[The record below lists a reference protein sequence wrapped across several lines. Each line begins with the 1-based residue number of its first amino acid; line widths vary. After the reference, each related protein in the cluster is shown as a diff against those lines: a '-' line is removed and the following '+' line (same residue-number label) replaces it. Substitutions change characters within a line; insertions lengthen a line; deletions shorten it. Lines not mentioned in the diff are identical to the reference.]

1 MTPLTA
7 HATLLSWLD
16 SIGPLHGWAIATA
29 AVVSA
34 CCAIVGTPLV
44 VRRMSLLGDA
54 ISHAVLPGLVV
65 AVLLGAQPGG
75 IGVLIGATAA
85 AMATVWFTRFL
96 YRQAG
101 LWEDASVGVSFTT
114 LFAAG
119 VLLVTLSGSRI
130 DLDPGCVL
138 YGILELVPFD
148 TVDVYGCDIPRAFL
162 SASFVLLLVSSGM
175 WCTWRWQLFTAF
187 DCDAAKAAG
196 VPTVAVTMGL
206 LVGVSLATVAGFV
219 AVGAILVVAMLV
231 VPAAAAERLVHRL
244 HHAVWLAVVIAVVGA
259 VGGYLLAWRLG
270 TSAAGMMAVVLGV
283 EYVIAI
289 LVAPDDGVVARLI
302 SKLVYLWRV
311 QCEDR
316 LASLWRAEESGQA
329 RDGDAFGGLVN
340 RWLCVNGQVRKQ
352 ENGLV
357 LTPQGRL
364 NAEVIVRSH
373 RLWETWLGRHVDLPV
388 DHLHPPAEWI
398 EHHLGEQVRK
408 RIENELGNEDVDPH
422 GSVIP
427 QEKK

>member
-1 MTPLTA
+1 MLT
-7 HATLLSWLD
+7 SWLE

-29 AVVSA
+29 VVVSA

-75 IGVLIGATAA
+75 IGVLFGATAA
-85 AMATVWFTRFL
+85 AMVTVWFTRFL
-96 YRQAG
+96 CRQAG
-101 LWEDASVGVSFTT
+101 LWDDASVGVSFTT

-148 TVDVYGCDIPRAFL
+148 TVDVYGWDIPRAFL
-162 SASFVLLLVSSGM
+162 SASIVLLLVSFGM

-187 DCDAAKAAG
+187 DCDAAIAAG
-196 VPTVAVTMGL
+196 VPTVAVTTGL
-206 LVGVSLATVAGFV
+206 LVGVSLATVTGFV

-231 VPAAAAERLVHRL
+231 VPAATAERLVHRL

-259 VGGYLLAWRLG
+259 IGGYLLAWKLG

-316 LASLWRAEESGQA
+316 LASFWRAEESGQV
-329 RDGDAFGGLVN
+329 RHEDAFGGLVN
-340 RWLCVNGQVRKQ
+340 RWLCVNGQLRKQ
-352 ENGLV
+352 ENDLV

-364 NAEVIVRSH
+364 NAKVIVRSH
-373 RLWETWLGRHVDLPV
+373 RLWETWLGKHVDLPV

-427 QEKK
+427 REKK

>member
-1 MTPLTA
+1 
-7 HATLLSWLD
+7 
-16 SIGPLHGWAIATA
+16 
-29 AVVSA
+29 
-34 CCAIVGTPLV
+34 
-44 VRRMSLLGDA
+44 
-54 ISHAVLPGLVV
+54 
-65 AVLLGAQPGG
+65 
-75 IGVLIGATAA
+75 
-85 AMATVWFTRFL
+85 
-96 YRQAG
+96 
-101 LWEDASVGVSFTT
+101 
-114 LFAAG
+114 
-119 VLLVTLSGSRI
+119 
-130 DLDPGCVL
+130 
-138 YGILELVPFD
+138 
-148 TVDVYGCDIPRAFL
+148 
-162 SASFVLLLVSSGM
+162 
-175 WCTWRWQLFTAF
+175 
-187 DCDAAKAAG
+187 
-196 VPTVAVTMGL
+196 
-206 LVGVSLATVAGFV
+206 
-219 AVGAILVVAMLV
+219 MLV

-329 RDGDAFGGLVN
+329 RDGDAFGGLVS

-427 QEKK
+427 REKK

>member
-1 MTPLTA
+1 
-7 HATLLSWLD
+7 
-16 SIGPLHGWAIATA
+16 
-29 AVVSA
+29 V
-34 CCAIVGTPLV
+34 
-44 VRRMSLLGDA
+44 
-54 ISHAVLPGLVV
+54 
-65 AVLLGAQPGG
+65 
-75 IGVLIGATAA
+75 
-85 AMATVWFTRFL
+85 
-96 YRQAG
+96 
-101 LWEDASVGVSFTT
+101 TT
-114 LFAAG
+114 
-119 VLLVTLSGSRI
+119 
-130 DLDPGCVL
+130 
-138 YGILELVPFD
+138 
-148 TVDVYGCDIPRAFL
+148 
-162 SASFVLLLVSSGM
+162 
-175 WCTWRWQLFTAF
+175 
-187 DCDAAKAAG
+187 
-196 VPTVAVTMGL
+196 GL
-206 LVGVSLATVAGFV
+206 LVGVSLATVTGFV

-244 HHAVWLAVVIAVVGA
+244 HHAVWVAVVIAVVGA
-259 VGGYLLAWRLG
+259 VGGYLLAWKLG

-316 LASLWRAEESGQA
+316 LASLWRAEESGQV
-329 RDGDAFGGLVN
+329 RHEDALGGLVN

-352 ENGLV
+352 EDDLV

-373 RLWETWLGRHVDLPV
+373 RLWETWLGKHVDLPV

-398 EHHLGEQVRK
+398 EHHLGEQVRT

-427 QEKK
+427 REKK

>member
-1 MTPLTA
+1 MIALT
-7 HATLLSWLD
+7 TDTTFLFGLD

-29 AVVSA
+29 VVVSA

-75 IGVLIGATAA
+75 IGVLVGATAA
-85 AMATVWFTRFL
+85 AMVTVWFTRFL
-96 YRQAG
+96 YRQAR

-119 VLLVTLSGSRI
+119 VLLVTISGSRV

-138 YGILELVPFD
+138 YGVLELVPFD
-148 TVDVYGCDIPRAFL
+148 TVDLYGWDIPRAFL
-162 SASFVLLLVSSGM
+162 SASFVLLLVSCGM

-196 VPTVAVTMGL
+196 VPTVAVTMCL

-244 HHAVWLAVVIAVVGA
+244 HHAVWLAVMIAVVGA
-259 VGGYLLAWRLG
+259 IGGYLLAWRFG

-289 LVAPDDGVVARLI
+289 LVAPDDGVVARLV

-316 LASLWRAEESGQA
+316 LASFWRAEETGYA
-329 RDGDAFGGLVN
+329 RHESTVGSLVD
-340 RWLCVNGQVRKQ
+340 RWLRVNGQVQKQ
-352 ENGLV
+352 ENSLI
-357 LTPQGRL
+357 LTSQGRV

-373 RLWETWLGRHVDLPV
+373 RLWEAWLGRHVDLPV

-427 QEKK
+427 PEKR

>member
-1 MTPLTA
+1 M
-7 HATLLSWLD
+7 D
-16 SIGPLHGWAIATA
+16 FIGPLHGWAIGTA

-34 CCAIVGTPLV
+34 CCAMVGTLLV

-75 IGVLIGATAA
+75 VGVLIGATLA
-85 AMATVWFTRFL
+85 AMVAVWFTQFL

-119 VLLVTLSGSRI
+119 VLLVTLSGSRV

-148 TVDVYGCDIPRAFL
+148 TVDVYGWEVPRAFL
-162 SASFVLLLVSSGM
+162 SASFVLLLVSSAM

-196 VPTVAVTMGL
+196 VPTVAVTVGL

-244 HHAVWLAVVIAVVGA
+244 HHALCLAVVIAVVGA
-259 VGGYLLAWRLG
+259 VGGYLLAWRFG

-283 EYVIAI
+283 EYVFAI
-289 LVAPDDGVVARLI
+289 LLAPDDGVVARVV
-302 SKLVYLWRV
+302 SKFLYLWRV

-316 LASLWRAEESGQA
+316 LASLWRAEESGETTYNEP
-329 RDGDAFGGLVN
+329 FGGLVN
-340 RWLCVNGQVRKQ
+340 RWLCVKGQVRKE

-357 LTPQGRL
+357 LTPQGRVS
-364 NAEVIVRSH
+364 AEVIVRSH
-373 RLWETWLGRHVDLPV
+373 RLWETWLGRHIDLPV

-408 RIENELGNEDVDPH
+408 RIEIELGNEDVDPH
-422 GSVIP
+422 GSAIP
-427 QEKK
+427 REKSDSL

>member
-1 MTPLTA
+1 
-7 HATLLSWLD
+7 
-16 SIGPLHGWAIATA
+16 
-29 AVVSA
+29 
-34 CCAIVGTPLV
+34 
-44 VRRMSLLGDA
+44 MSLLGDA

-75 IGVLIGATAA
+75 IGVLFGATAA
-85 AMATVWFTRFL
+85 AMVTVWFTRFL
-96 YRQAG
+96 CSQAG
-101 LWEDASVGVSFTT
+101 LWEDASVEVSFTT

-148 TVDVYGCDIPRAFL
+148 TVELYGWDIPRAFL
-162 SASFVLLLVSSGM
+162 SASFVLLLVSFGM

-196 VPTVAVTMGL
+196 VPTVAVTTGL
-206 LVGVSLATVAGFV
+206 LVGVSLATVTGFV

-231 VPAAAAERLVHRL
+231 VPAATAERLVHRL

-259 VGGYLLAWRLG
+259 VGGYLLAWKLG

-316 LASLWRAEESGQA
+316 LASLWRAEESGQV
-329 RDGDAFGGLVN
+329 RHEDAFGGLVN

-352 ENGLV
+352 EDDLV

-373 RLWETWLGRHVDLPV
+373 RLWETWLGKHVDLPV

-427 QEKK
+427 REKK

>member
-1 MTPLTA
+1 
-7 HATLLSWLD
+7 
-16 SIGPLHGWAIATA
+16 
-29 AVVSA
+29 
-34 CCAIVGTPLV
+34 
-44 VRRMSLLGDA
+44 MSLLGDA

-75 IGVLIGATAA
+75 IGVLFGATAA
-85 AMATVWFTRFL
+85 AMVTVWFTRFL
-96 YRQAG
+96 CSQAG

-138 YGILELVPFD
+138 YGILEMVPFD
-148 TVDVYGCDIPRAFL
+148 TVDVYGWDIPRAFL
-162 SASFVLLLVSSGM
+162 SASFVLLLVSFGM

-196 VPTVAVTMGL
+196 VPTVAVTTGL
-206 LVGVSLATVAGFV
+206 LVGVSLATVTGFV

-231 VPAAAAERLVHRL
+231 VPAATAERLVHRL

-259 VGGYLLAWRLG
+259 AGGYLLAWKLG

-316 LASLWRAEESGQA
+316 LASLWRAEESGQV
-329 RDGDAFGGLVN
+329 RHEDAFGGLVN

-352 ENGLV
+352 EDDLV

-373 RLWETWLGRHVDLPV
+373 RLWETWLGKHVDLPV

-398 EHHLGEQVRK
+398 EHHLGEQIRK
-408 RIENELGNEDVDPH
+408 RIEKELGNEDVDPH

-427 QEKK
+427 REKK

>member
-1 MTPLTA
+1 
-7 HATLLSWLD
+7 
-16 SIGPLHGWAIATA
+16 
-29 AVVSA
+29 
-34 CCAIVGTPLV
+34 
-44 VRRMSLLGDA
+44 MSLLGDA

-75 IGVLIGATAA
+75 IGVLFGATAA
-85 AMATVWFTRFL
+85 AMVTVWFTRFL

-148 TVDVYGCDIPRAFL
+148 TVDVYGWDIPRAFL
-162 SASFVLLLVSSGM
+162 SASFVLLLVSFGM

-231 VPAAAAERLVHRL
+231 VPAATAERLVHRL

-283 EYVIAI
+283 RI
-289 LVAPDDGVVARLI
+289 
-302 SKLVYLWRV
+302 
-311 QCEDR
+311 CH
-316 LASLWRAEESGQA
+316 
-329 RDGDAFGGLVN
+329 
-340 RWLCVNGQVRKQ
+340 C
-352 ENGLV
+352 
-357 LTPQGRL
+357 
-364 NAEVIVRSH
+364 
-373 RLWETWLGRHVDLPV
+373 
-388 DHLHPPAEWI
+388 HPCC
-398 EHHLGEQVRK
+398 
-408 RIENELGNEDVDPH
+408 
-422 GSVIP
+422 S
-427 QEKK
+427 

>member
-1 MTPLTA
+1 
-7 HATLLSWLD
+7 
-16 SIGPLHGWAIATA
+16 
-29 AVVSA
+29 
-34 CCAIVGTPLV
+34 
-44 VRRMSLLGDA
+44 MSLLGDA

-75 IGVLIGATAA
+75 IGVLFGATAA
-85 AMATVWFTRFL
+85 AMVTVWFTRFL
-96 YRQAG
+96 CRQAG

-148 TVDVYGCDIPRAFL
+148 TVELYGWDIPRAFL
-162 SASFVLLLVSSGM
+162 SASFVLLLVSFGM

-196 VPTVAVTMGL
+196 VPTVAVTTGL
-206 LVGVSLATVAGFV
+206 LVGVSLATVTGFV

-231 VPAAAAERLVHRL
+231 VPAATAERLVHRL
-244 HHAVWLAVVIAVVGA
+244 HHTVWLAVVIAVVGA

-316 LASLWRAEESGQA
+316 LASLWRAEESGQV
-329 RDGDAFGGLVN
+329 RHEDAFGGLVN
-340 RWLCVNGQVRKQ
+340 RWLCVNGQVRKH
-352 ENGLV
+352 EDGLV

-373 RLWETWLGRHVDLPV
+373 RLWETWLGKHVDLPV

-398 EHHLGEQVRK
+398 EHHLGEQVRT

-427 QEKK
+427 REKK

>member
-1 MTPLTA
+1 MTILSA
-7 HATLLSWLD
+7 HATLTSWLE
-16 SIGPLHGWAIATA
+16 SIGLLHGWAIATA

-75 IGVLIGATAA
+75 IGVLFGATAA
-85 AMATVWFTRFL
+85 AMVTVWFTRFL
-96 YRQAG
+96 CSQAG

-138 YGILELVPFD
+138 YGILEMVPFD
-148 TVDVYGCDIPRAFL
+148 TVDVYGWDIPRAFL
-162 SASFVLLLVSSGM
+162 SASFVLLLVSFGM

-196 VPTVAVTMGL
+196 VPTVAVTTGL
-206 LVGVSLATVAGFV
+206 LVGVSLATVTGFV

-231 VPAAAAERLVHRL
+231 VPAATAERLVHRL

-259 VGGYLLAWRLG
+259 VGGYLLAWKLG

-316 LASLWRAEESGQA
+316 LASLWRAEESGQV
-329 RDGDAFGGLVN
+329 RHEDAFGGLVN

-352 ENGLV
+352 EDDLV

-373 RLWETWLGRHVDLPV
+373 RLWETWLGKHVDLPV

-398 EHHLGEQVRK
+398 EHHLGEQIRK
-408 RIENELGNEDVDPH
+408 RIEKELGNEDVDPH

-427 QEKK
+427 REKK

>member
-1 MTPLTA
+1 MTILSA
-7 HATLLSWLD
+7 HATLTSWLE
-16 SIGPLHGWAIATA
+16 SIGLLHGWAIATA

-75 IGVLIGATAA
+75 IGVLFGATAA
-85 AMATVWFTRFL
+85 AMVTVWFTRFL
-96 YRQAG
+96 YRQAR

-119 VLLVTLSGSRI
+119 VLLVTISGSRV

-138 YGILELVPFD
+138 YGVLELVPFD
-148 TVDVYGCDIPRAFL
+148 TVDLYGWDIPRAFL
-162 SASFVLLLVSSGM
+162 SASFVLLLVSCGM

-196 VPTVAVTMGL
+196 VPTVAVTMCL

-244 HHAVWLAVVIAVVGA
+244 HHAVWLAVMIAVVGA
-259 VGGYLLAWRLG
+259 IGGYLLAWRFG

-289 LVAPDDGVVARLI
+289 LVAPDDGVVARLV

-316 LASLWRAEESGQA
+316 LASFWRAEETGYA
-329 RDGDAFGGLVN
+329 RHESTVGSLVD
-340 RWLCVNGQVRKQ
+340 RWLRVNGQVQKQ
-352 ENGLV
+352 ENSLI
-357 LTPQGRL
+357 LTSQGRV

-373 RLWETWLGRHVDLPV
+373 RLWEAWLGRHVDLPV

-427 QEKK
+427 PEKR

>member
-1 MTPLTA
+1 
-7 HATLLSWLD
+7 
-16 SIGPLHGWAIATA
+16 
-29 AVVSA
+29 
-34 CCAIVGTPLV
+34 
-44 VRRMSLLGDA
+44 MSLLGDA

-75 IGVLIGATAA
+75 IGVLFGATAA
-85 AMATVWFTRFL
+85 AMVTVWFTRFL
-96 YRQAG
+96 CSQAG

-148 TVDVYGCDIPRAFL
+148 TVDVYGWDIPRAFL
-162 SASFVLLLVSSGM
+162 SASFVLLLVSFGM

-196 VPTVAVTMGL
+196 VPTVAVTTGL
-206 LVGVSLATVAGFV
+206 LVGVSLATVTGFV

-231 VPAAAAERLVHRL
+231 VPAATAERLVHRL

-259 VGGYLLAWRLG
+259 VGGYLLAWKLG

-316 LASLWRAEESGQA
+316 LASLWRAEESGQV
-329 RDGDAFGGLVN
+329 RHEDAFGGLVN

-352 ENGLV
+352 EDDLV

-373 RLWETWLGRHVDLPV
+373 RLWETWLGKHVDLPV

-398 EHHLGEQVRK
+398 EHHLGEQIRK
-408 RIENELGNEDVDPH
+408 RIEKELGNEDVDPH

-427 QEKK
+427 REKK

>member
-1 MTPLTA
+1 
-7 HATLLSWLD
+7 
-16 SIGPLHGWAIATA
+16 
-29 AVVSA
+29 
-34 CCAIVGTPLV
+34 
-44 VRRMSLLGDA
+44 MSLLGDA

-75 IGVLIGATAA
+75 IGVLFGATAA
-85 AMATVWFTRFL
+85 AMVTVWFTRFL
-96 YRQAG
+96 CSQAG

-138 YGILELVPFD
+138 YGILEMVPFD
-148 TVDVYGCDIPRAFL
+148 TVDVYGWDIPRAFL
-162 SASFVLLLVSSGM
+162 SASFVLLLVSFGM

-196 VPTVAVTMGL
+196 VPTVAVTTGL
-206 LVGVSLATVAGFV
+206 LVGVSLATVTGFV

-231 VPAAAAERLVHRL
+231 VPAATAERLVHRL

-259 VGGYLLAWRLG
+259 VGGYLLAWKLG

-316 LASLWRAEESGQA
+316 LASLWRAEESGQV
-329 RDGDAFGGLVN
+329 RHEDAFGGLVN

-352 ENGLV
+352 EDDLV

-373 RLWETWLGRHVDLPV
+373 RLWETWLGKHVDLPV

-398 EHHLGEQVRK
+398 EHHLGEQIRK
-408 RIENELGNEDVDPH
+408 RIEKELGNEDVDPH

-427 QEKK
+427 REKK

>member
-1 MTPLTA
+1 M
-7 HATLLSWLD
+7 
-16 SIGPLHGWAIATA
+16 
-29 AVVSA
+29 
-34 CCAIVGTPLV
+34 
-44 VRRMSLLGDA
+44 
-54 ISHAVLPGLVV
+54 
-65 AVLLGAQPGG
+65 
-75 IGVLIGATAA
+75 
-85 AMATVWFTRFL
+85 
-96 YRQAG
+96 
-101 LWEDASVGVSFTT
+101 
-114 LFAAG
+114 
-119 VLLVTLSGSRI
+119 
-130 DLDPGCVL
+130 L

-148 TVDVYGCDIPRAFL
+148 TVDVYGWDIPRAFL
-162 SASFVLLLVSSGM
+162 SASFVLLLVSCGM

-302 SKLVYLWRV
+302 SKIVYLWRV

-329 RDGDAFGGLVN
+329 RHEDAFGGLVN

-352 ENGLV
+352 GGGLV

-427 QEKK
+427 REKK

>member
-1 MTPLTA
+1 MIALTA
-7 HATLLSWLD
+7 DTTFMSWLD

-29 AVVSA
+29 VVVSA

-75 IGVLIGATAA
+75 IGVLVGATAA
-85 AMATVWFTRFL
+85 AMVTVWFTRFL
-96 YRQAG
+96 YHQAG

-119 VLLVTLSGSRI
+119 VLLITISGSRV

-148 TVDVYGCDIPRAFL
+148 TVDLYGWDIPRAFL
-162 SASFVLLLVSSGM
+162 SASFVLLLVSCGM
-175 WCTWRWQLFTAF
+175 CCTWRWQLFTAF

-196 VPTVAVTMGL
+196 VPTVAVTVGL

-244 HHAVWLAVVIAVVGA
+244 HHAVWLAVMIAVVGA
-259 VGGYLLAWRLG
+259 IGGYLLAWRFG

-289 LVAPDDGVVARLI
+289 LVAPDDGVVARLV

-316 LASLWRAEESGQA
+316 LASLWRAEESGYA
-329 RDGDAFGGLVN
+329 RHESTVGGLVD
-340 RWLCVNGQVRKQ
+340 RWLRVNGQVQKQ
-352 ENGLV
+352 ENAFV
-357 LTPQGRL
+357 LTPQGRV

-427 QEKK
+427 REKR

>member
-1 MTPLTA
+1 M
-7 HATLLSWLD
+7 SWLD

-29 AVVSA
+29 VVVSA

-75 IGVLIGATAA
+75 IGVLVGATAA
-85 AMATVWFTRFL
+85 AMVTVWFTRFL

-119 VLLVTLSGSRI
+119 VLLVTISGSRV

-148 TVDVYGCDIPRAFL
+148 TVDLYGWDIPRAFL
-162 SASFVLLLVSSGM
+162 SASFVLLLVSCGM

-196 VPTVAVTMGL
+196 VPTVAVTVGL

-244 HHAVWLAVVIAVVGA
+244 HHAVWLAVMIAVVGA
-259 VGGYLLAWRLG
+259 IGGYLLAWRFG

-289 LVAPDDGVVARLI
+289 LVAPDDGVVARLV

-316 LASLWRAEESGQA
+316 LASFWRAEESGYA
-329 RDGDAFGGLVN
+329 RHESTVGGLVD
-340 RWLCVNGQVRKQ
+340 RWLRVNGQVQKQ
-352 ENGLV
+352 ENALV
-357 LTPQGRL
+357 LTPQGRV

-373 RLWETWLGRHVDLPV
+373 RLWET
-388 DHLHPPAEWI
+388 
-398 EHHLGEQVRK
+398 
-408 RIENELGNEDVDPH
+408 
-422 GSVIP
+422 
-427 QEKK
+427 

>member
-1 MTPLTA
+1 MIALTA
-7 HATLLSWLD
+7 DTTFMSWLD

-29 AVVSA
+29 VVVSA

-75 IGVLIGATAA
+75 IGVLFGATAA
-85 AMATVWFTRFL
+85 AMVTVWFTRFL
-96 YRQAG
+96 YRQAR

-119 VLLVTLSGSRI
+119 VLLVTISGSRV

-138 YGILELVPFD
+138 YGVLELVPFD
-148 TVDVYGCDIPRAFL
+148 TVDLYGWDIPRAFL
-162 SASFVLLLVSSGM
+162 SASFVLLLVSCGM

-196 VPTVAVTMGL
+196 VPTVAVTMCL

-244 HHAVWLAVVIAVVGA
+244 HHAVWLAVMIAVVGA
-259 VGGYLLAWRLG
+259 IGGYLLAWRFG

-289 LVAPDDGVVARLI
+289 LVAPDDGVVARLV

-316 LASLWRAEESGQA
+316 LASFWRAEETGYA
-329 RDGDAFGGLVN
+329 RHESTVGSLVD
-340 RWLCVNGQVRKQ
+340 RWLRVNGQVQKQ
-352 ENGLV
+352 ENSLI
-357 LTPQGRL
+357 LTSQGRV

-373 RLWETWLGRHVDLPV
+373 RLWEAWLGRHVDLPV

-427 QEKK
+427 PEKR

>member
-1 MTPLTA
+1 MAFTA
-7 HATLLSWLD
+7 DAMFMSWLN

-75 IGVLIGATAA
+75 VGVLLGATAA
-85 AMATVWFTRFL
+85 AMVTVWFTRFL

-119 VLLVTLSGSRI
+119 VLLVTISGSRV

-148 TVDVYGCDIPRAFL
+148 TVDLYGWEIPRAFL
-162 SASFVLLLVSSGM
+162 SASFVLLLVSCGLWS
-175 WCTWRWQLFTAF
+175 TWRWQLFTAF

-196 VPTVAVTMGL
+196 VPTVAVTVGL

-219 AVGAILVVAMLV
+219 AGGAILVVAMLV

-259 VGGYLLAWRLG
+259 VGGYLLAWRLS

-289 LVAPDDGVVARLI
+289 LVAPDNGIVARVV
-302 SKLVYLWRV
+302 SKLIYLWRV

-316 LASLWRAEESGQA
+316 LASLWRAEESGCT
-329 RDGDAFGGLVN
+329 RHDGTVGGLVN
-340 RWLCVNGQVRKQ
+340 RWLCINGQVQKQ
-352 ENGLV
+352 ENALV

-408 RIENELGNEDVDPH
+408 RIENDLGNEDVDPH

-427 QEKK
+427 REKK

>member
-1 MTPLTA
+1 MIALTA
-7 HATLLSWLD
+7 DTMFMSWLN

-29 AVVSA
+29 VVVSA

-54 ISHAVLPGLVV
+54 ISHAVLPGLVA

-75 IGVLIGATAA
+75 VGVLVGATAA
-85 AMATVWFTRFL
+85 AMVTVWFTRFL
-96 YRQAG
+96 SRQAG
-101 LWEDASVGVSFTT
+101 LWEDASVGVAFTT

-119 VLLVTLSGSRI
+119 VLLVTISGSRV

-148 TVDVYGCDIPRAFL
+148 TVDLYGWEIPRAFL
-162 SASFVLLLVSSGM
+162 SASFVLLLVICGLWS
-175 WCTWRWQLFTAF
+175 TWRWQLFTAF
-187 DCDAAKAAG
+187 DCDAAQAAG
-196 VPTVAVTMGL
+196 VPTVAVTVGL

-259 VGGYLLAWRLG
+259 VGGYLLAWRFS

-289 LVAPDDGVVARLI
+289 LVAPENGIVARVV
-302 SKLVYLWRV
+302 SKLVYFWRV
-311 QCEDR
+311 KCEDR
-316 LASLWRAEESGQA
+316 LASLWRAEESGRA
-329 RDGDAFGGLVN
+329 RHDGTVGGLVN
-340 RWLCVNGQVRKQ
+340 RWLRINGQVQKQ
-352 ENGLV
+352 ENVLV

-373 RLWETWLGRHVDLPV
+373 RLWETWLGKHVDLPV

-427 QEKK
+427 REKK

>member
-1 MTPLTA
+1 MIALTA
-7 HATLLSWLD
+7 DTTFMSWLD

-29 AVVSA
+29 VVVSA

-75 IGVLIGATAA
+75 IGVLVGATAA
-85 AMATVWFTRFL
+85 AMVTVWFTRFL

-119 VLLVTLSGSRI
+119 VLLITISGSRV

-148 TVDVYGCDIPRAFL
+148 TVDLYGWDIPRAFL
-162 SASFVLLLVSSGM
+162 SASFVLLLVSCGM

-196 VPTVAVTMGL
+196 VPTVAMTVGL

-244 HHAVWLAVVIAVVGA
+244 HHAVWLAVMIAVVGA
-259 VGGYLLAWRLG
+259 IGGYLLAWRFG

-289 LVAPDDGVVARLI
+289 LVAPDDGVVARLV

-316 LASLWRAEESGQA
+316 LASFWRAEESGYA
-329 RDGDAFGGLVN
+329 RHESTVGGLVD
-340 RWLCVNGQVRKQ
+340 RWLRVNGQVQKQ
-352 ENGLV
+352 ENALV
-357 LTPQGRL
+357 LTPQGRV

-427 QEKK
+427 REKR

>member
-1 MTPLTA
+1 MLT
-7 HATLLSWLD
+7 SWLE
-16 SIGPLHGWAIATA
+16 SIGLLHGWAIATA

-75 IGVLIGATAA
+75 IGVLFGATAA
-85 AMATVWFTRFL
+85 AMVTVWFTRFL
-96 YRQAG
+96 CSQAG

-148 TVDVYGCDIPRAFL
+148 TVDVYGWDIPRAFL
-162 SASFVLLLVSSGM
+162 SASFVLLLVSFGM

-196 VPTVAVTMGL
+196 VPTVAVTTGL
-206 LVGVSLATVAGFV
+206 LVGVSLATVTGFV

-231 VPAAAAERLVHRL
+231 VPAATAERLVHRL

-259 VGGYLLAWRLG
+259 VGGYLLAWKLG

-316 LASLWRAEESGQA
+316 LASLWRAEESGQV
-329 RDGDAFGGLVN
+329 RHEDAFGGLVN

-352 ENGLV
+352 EDDLV

-373 RLWETWLGRHVDLPV
+373 RLWETWLGKHVDLPV

-398 EHHLGEQVRK
+398 EHHLGEQIRK
-408 RIENELGNEDVDPH
+408 RIEKELGNEDVDPH

-427 QEKK
+427 REKK